1 MAYEVKHMPLSALWQ
16 LETHDTDVREIVC
29 INQQWTALHNT
40 WSYVEQPRPNDGI
53 IYICKGRAVYTAAD
67 GRKTE
72 GACGDLLFLP
82 RNSRYFVEL
91 APGSESI
98 LLNFSLYEHAE
109 RLTVS
114 DEIFGIGNEK
124 NGFVRDTLEQLCR
137 LYTGSANAL
146 PIKARVYALF
156 DYVISMKTQSKA
168 DAVLVYINKHLS
180 ESHSIP
186 DIAKGCAMS
195 ESCFRRLVN
204 EKTGLSPVR
213 YIARQK
219 IVKAKQLLAVDE
231 LSVEEIA
238 SILGYYDSAHFIKC
252 FKRETGQTPAQFRK
266 KDREA

>member
-1 MAYEVKHMPLSALWQ
+1 MPLSALWQ

-40 WSYVEQPRPNDGI
+40 WSYVDQPRPNDGI

-146 PIKARVYALF
+146 TIKARVYALF

>member
-146 PIKARVYALF
+146 PMKARVYALF

-180 ESHSIP
+180 ESHAIP

>member
-1 MAYEVKHMPLSALWQ
+1 MTYEVKHMPLSALWQ

-53 IYICKGRAVYTAAD
+53 IYICKGSAVYTAAD

-168 DAVLVYINKHLS
+168 DAVLVYINNRLS

-252 FKRETGQTPAQFRK
+252 FKRETGQTPAQYRK

>member
-1 MAYEVKHMPLSALWQ
+1 MPLSALWQ

-204 EKTGLSPVR
+204 AKTGLSPVR

>member
-1 MAYEVKHMPLSALWQ
+1 MPLSALWQ
-16 LETHDTDVREIVC
+16 LETHDTDVLEIVC
-29 INQQWTALHNT
+29 IHQQWPVLHNT

-53 IYICKGRAVYTAAD
+53 IYICKGRAVYTTPD
-67 GRKTE
+67 GEKTE
-72 GACGDLLFLP
+72 GVCGDLLFLP

-91 APGSESI
+91 TPGSESM

-114 DEIFGIGNEK
+114 DTVFGIGTEK
-124 NGFVRDTLEQLCR
+124 NGFVRDTLELLCR
-137 LYTGSANAL
+137 LYAGSANAL
-146 PIKARVYALF
+146 SIKANVYALL
-156 DYVISMKTQSKA
+156 DYAISMKTQSKA
-168 DAVLVYINKHLS
+168 DAVLVYINNHLS

-195 ESCFRRLVN
+195 ESSFRRLVI
-204 EKTGLSPVR
+204 EKTGLSPIR
-213 YIARQK
+213 YIAGQK

-238 SILGYYDSAHFIKC
+238 SILGFYDSAHFIKC
-252 FKRETGQTPAQFRK
+252 FKKETGQTPAQYRK

>member
-1 MAYEVKHMPLSALWQ
+1 MPLSALWQ

-82 RNSRYFVEL
+82 RNSRYWVEL

-137 LYTGSANAL
+137 LYTGSANVL

>member
-1 MAYEVKHMPLSALWQ
+1 MPLSALWQ

-53 IYICKGRAVYTAAD
+53 IYICKGSAVYTAAD

-146 PIKARVYALF
+146 PMKARVYALF

>member
-1 MAYEVKHMPLSALWQ
+1 MPLSALWQ

-29 INQQWTALHNT
+29 INQQWTTLHNT

-82 RNSRYFVEL
+82 RNSRYWVEL

-98 LLNFSLYEHAE
+98 LLNFSLYEHTE

-156 DYVISMKTQSKA
+156 DYVISMKTQRKA

-252 FKRETGQTPAQFRK
+252 FKRETGQTPAQYRK